1 MWHRF
6 SSQGFLTHF
15 LIGIINATLMVANPE
30 FLSLRSMRMRTSTST
45 GRIVGASFSI
55 VLSLVLVALPVAD
68 LLAQDDAEAPSRSS
82 RRRSARVAEAKN
94 QAEQAAAAESG
105 GAQPDGEQQKDGD
118 ETEEK
123 KDGEKGEAAGLTPV
137 KPEAPAEAPNP
148 INEEVKWTDD
158 GAVQF
163 SFRNQP
169 WKDVLQWIS
178 DASQL
183 TLQWQELPGDALNL
197 TTTHSY
203 SLEEARDLLNR
214 LLLSRGYTIL
224 VHGEILQ
231 VFKLNEL
238 KSSLVP
244 RVTPEQLD
252 ALPDHSIVKVSFNL
266 DWLIAEEAAEELKP
280 MLTDAGRIS
289 KLSRT
294 NRLEV
299 IDTVVSLRDI
309 WHILNAEQSDTGQE
323 QLVRTFHLQHRRASD
338 VIGLLRSLL
347 GLENP
352 SSGGPVQG
360 MDPRMMQQAMQQMQQ
375 MMQRAQQNNKG
386 GTPAKKEQK
395 TRMVLNHRENMILV
409 QAAPDQMAII
419 EKAIA
424 EIDVP
429 SESGRSILQNM
440 NRLKIYRLETVDPQ
454 TLVDLLQELGDLDP
468 GTTLKVDKDKKAIVA
483 WAGLADHLTITTLVE
498 RLDSTGREFDV
509 IPLRRL
515 DAEYVA
521 GTIMTLMGPKEKEE
535 DNSRSRYWGWGYGR
549 NSEKEEE
556 ESTFRVDADLQDNRL
571 LVYANPVE
579 MEEIHG
585 LLQKLGELPDP
596 NSPDAGYRVFE
607 LNPNDDAAALKR
619 HLEQLWRRENKLEF
633 SLPEPKPDPE
643 PAPKDDT
650 AFRMDASGN
659 VTVVGFKGEDTSA
672 VTDAAEADDPAAD
685 QETALS
691 DEAERFFRQQTRQ
704 PAQQSRER
712 PPVRI
717 SVSEDGRLIVACDD
731 PTALAEFED
740 LMQRVAKPVQSF
752 KIFTMKYS
760 SPYWVAMTLEEYFEM
775 DEEDDPLRPYWAWD
789 YGSNNKKTDRH
800 SLSKR
805 RIPQF
810 IWDDYTSTILV
821 RDADARQLQTIEELI
836 KIYDAPSPADTRSMR
851 VQQIFS
857 LKNAKADV
865 VAQAIKDVFRDL
877 LSSNDKALEK
887 PGGEEKQQSTRG
899 YSYFIG
905 GDDDNDED
913 PVRFKGLLSIGID
926 RESNTLVISAQ
937 QRLMPT
943 IQEMVDEL
951 DKAAQKSS
959 GVRILQLDP
968 TVDLGI
974 LQDRLSKILGT
985 ERQQRSEQGDNQSQT
1000 PDGQPQRQPGRGRQN
1015 RGGDG

>member
-1 MWHRF
+1 M
-6 SSQGFLTHF
+6 SQPTSMKTSVWVSAVVSAVV
-15 LIGIINATLMVANPE
+15 IAAIVATATNDSLGQDAVAAPQ
-30 FLSLRSMRMRTSTST
+30 TT
-45 GRIVGASFSI
+45 AS
-55 VLSLVLVALPVAD
+55 AAPN
-68 LLAQDDAEAPSRSS
+68 DAKERAA
-82 RRRSARVAEAKN
+82 RRAARSAEGKK
-94 QAEQAAAAESG
+94 
-105 GAQPDGEQQKDGD
+105 PDGEN
-118 ETEEK
+118 K
-123 KDGEKGEAAGLTPV
+123 KSDGEAAEGKEKKEGEESKPDGPTTV
-137 KPEAPAEAPNP
+137 KREAVSEPANP
-148 INEEVKWTDD
+148 INEEVKWADD
-158 GAVQF
+158 RAVQF
-163 SFRNQP
+163 SFHNQP
-169 WKDVLQWIS
+169 WKNVLQWIADS
-178 DASQL
+178 SKLSLD
-183 TLQWQELPGDALNL
+183 WQELPGDALNL
-197 TTTHSY
+197 TTTRSY
-203 SLEEARDLLNR
+203 ELDEARDLLNR
-214 LLLSRGYTIL
+214 HLLSRGYTML
-224 VHGEILQ
+224 LHGEILS
-231 VFKLNEL
+231 VVKLSDL

-252 ALPDHSIVKVSFNL
+252 GMQDHTIAKVSFNL

-299 IDTVVSLRDI
+299 IDTAVSLRDI
-309 WHILNAEQSDTGQE
+309 WHILNAEQSDAGQE
-323 QLVRTFHLQHRRASD
+323 QLVKTFLLKHRRASD

-347 GLENP
+347 GLEDP
-352 SSGGPVQG
+352 SAGGASKG

-375 MMQRAQQNNKG
+375 MMQKAQQNKG

-419 EKAIA
+419 EKALA

-429 SESGRSILQNM
+429 AASGNSMLQNM
-440 NRLKIYRLETVDPQ
+440 SRLKIYRLETVNPQ

-483 WAGLADHLTITTLVE
+483 WAGLADQLTITTLVE

-535 DNSRSRYWGWGYGR
+535 DNSRSRYFGYGYGQQQ
-549 NSEKEEE
+549 EED
-556 ESTFRVDADLQDNRL
+556 ESDTTFRVDADLQDNRL

-579 MEEIHG
+579 MDEIHR

-596 NSPDAGYRVFE
+596 DGNNDGYRVFE
-607 LNPNDDAAALKR
+607 LNPNDDAEALKR
-619 HLEQLWRRENKLEF
+619 QLEQLWRRDNKLEF
-633 SLPEPKPDPE
+633 NLPDKKEPDQE
-643 PAPKDDT
+643 PATKDDT
-650 AFRMDASGN
+650 ALQLNESGSAAL
-659 VTVVGFKGEDTSA
+659 VGFEDTNSS
-672 VTDAAEADDPAAD
+672 PAAAD
-685 QETALS
+685 TSSEEDPDATSANI
-691 DEAERFFRQQTRQ
+691 AERFFQQQARQQS
-704 PAQQSRER
+704 PENGER
-712 PPVRI
+712 PPVKI

-731 PTALAEFED
+731 PTALAEFEE
-740 LMQRVAKPVQSF
+740 LMQHIAKPVQSF

-775 DEEDDPLRPYWAWD
+775 DEDEEDGGYRGYYYYN
-789 YGSNNKKTDRH
+789 YGAGSRQKKTDKH

-810 IWDDYTSTILV
+810 IYDNYTSTILV
-821 RDADARQLQTIEELI
+821 RDADSRQLQTIEELI
-836 KIYDAPSPADTRSMR
+836 KIYDAPSPADTRTMR
-851 VQQIFS
+851 VTEIFG
-857 LKNAKADV
+857 LKNAKAEI

-887 PGGEEKQQSTRG
+887 PGGQQKQESSRG
-899 YSYFIG
+899 YSYFDG
-905 GDDDNDED
+905 GTDDDDDD
-913 PVRFKGLLSIGID
+913 PVKFKGLLSIGID

-937 QRLMPT
+937 KRLMPT
-943 IQEMVDEL
+943 VNAMVDEL
-951 DKAAQKSS
+951 DKAAERSS
-959 GVRILQLDP
+959 GVRILELDP

-985 ERQQRSEQGDNQSQT
+985 ERGKNSRQNGQKNPNAKGQQV
-1000 PDGQPQRQPGRGRQN
+1000 QPGRPGQN